1 MMARGTRPRLT
12 RRLMLEE
19 RASLPDGAGG
29 FAVSWR
35 AVGTLW
41 ADIAPRTGRED
52 FLAAQARS
60 RMRHRIVVRGA
71 PVGAPSRPRTD
82 QRLRE
87 GDRIFNILT
96 VTESD
101 PAGRFL
107 EIIAEEGVLP

>member
-1 MMARGTRPRLT
+1 MIGRNARPRLT
-12 RRLMLEE
+12 RRLVLEE
-19 RASLPDGAGG
+19 RESLPDGAGG

-35 AVGTLW
+35 AVGSLW
-41 ADIAPRTGRED
+41 ADVAPRTGRED
-52 FLAAQARS
+52 FIAAQTRP

-87 GDRIFNILT
+87 GERIFNILT

-107 EIIAEEGVLP
+107 EVIAEEGVLP